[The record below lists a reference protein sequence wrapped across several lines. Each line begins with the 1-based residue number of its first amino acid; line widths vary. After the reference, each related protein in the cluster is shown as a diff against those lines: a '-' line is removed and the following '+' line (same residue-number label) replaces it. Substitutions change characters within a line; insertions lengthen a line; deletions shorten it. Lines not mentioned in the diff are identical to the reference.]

1 MTRNS
6 TPLYNNTTNL
16 IFLNK
21 DLLSQ
26 IRFTKNIMD
35 QLSNLPNL
43 SLAELRKIL
52 TDYDV
57 KETSSSKESL
67 MNQVSE
73 VLLTN
78 MMIQD
83 MMEAETTQT
92 ETKQT
97 DQRVKPPPVKDE
109 RTLLREQQDREY
121 QASIAIDYQT
131 DKNGDYLIEQPE
143 QMDKDAVQY
152 VGFEE
157 LSPRSLRAKRME
169 FYM

>member
-1 MTRNS
+1 
-6 TPLYNNTTNL
+6 
-16 IFLNK
+16 
-21 DLLSQ
+21 
-26 IRFTKNIMD
+26 MD

-52 TDYDV
+52 SDNDV

-67 MNQVSE
+67 INQVSE

-78 MMIQD
+78 MIIQD
-83 MMEAETTQT
+83 MMET
-92 ETKQT
+92 ETNLTEQS
-97 DQRVKPPPVKDE
+97 VKPPPVKDE

-121 QASIAIDYQT
+121 QESLAFDYQT
-131 DKNGDYLIEQPE
+131 DKNGNYLIEQPE
-143 QMDKDAVQY
+143 QMDKDSVQY
-152 VGFEE
+152 AGFEE

>member
-1 MTRNS
+1 
-6 TPLYNNTTNL
+6 
-16 IFLNK
+16 
-21 DLLSQ
+21 
-26 IRFTKNIMD
+26 MD
-35 QLSNLPNL
+35 QLSNLHNL

-52 TDYDV
+52 SDNDV
-57 KETSSSKESL
+57 KEISSSKESL

-73 VLLTN
+73 VILTN
-78 MMIQD
+78 MIIQD
-83 MMEAETTQT
+83 MMET
-92 ETKQT
+92 ETNLT
-97 DQRVKPPPVKDE
+97 EQRIKPPPVKDE

-121 QASIAIDYQT
+121 QESLAFDYQT